1 MPVPTLPN
9 GWTVITTTRRRGI
22 SKGNRD
28 KTYYSPT
35 FERFRSMAAV
45 RRYLDT
51 LEVPLPVLEGKEEIE
66 ENKDVE
72 HKDAEPNEEVVNE
85 EEIVVAEDNLVVVQ
99 NEEQEVVIVN
109 IEAAASAHDLMVE
122 QDKQGRDVIVID
134 SSSDEDDNDSSPDD
148 LWL

>member
-9 GWTVITTTRRRGI
+9 GWTVITTTRRRGM
-22 SKGNRD
+22 SKGHRD

-72 HKDAEPNEEVVNE
+72 HKDAEHNE

-109 IEAAASAHDLMVE
+109 IEAAASAHDLLVE
-122 QDKQGRDVIVID
+122 QDKQGREIIVID
-134 SSSDEDDNDSSPDD
+134 SSSDEDDNDSSPDE